1 VEGSEDLRDLME
13 IRGVKKIPG
22 CSFVEIYGFLREFS
36 AGEMILIKKHNIHK
50 NDESLKRLEKNGY
63 VCNTNDV
70 LLDLDEKG
78 KEFALSHYSKKLALA
93 YCLLRI
99 KPGTTILSCCYE
111 NGI

>member
-1 VEGSEDLRDLME
+1 
-13 IRGVKKIPG
+13 
-22 CSFVEIYGFLREFS
+22 
-36 AGEMILIKKHNIHK
+36 
-50 NDESLKRLEKNGY
+50 LKRLEKNGY

-70 LLDLDEKG
+70 LLNLDEKG